1 MNILIGDLMQGIS
14 EWLSHKPN
22 QWVLAFL
29 SGGLAF
35 RGLVAAYLPP
45 GFDEAYYYLY
55 TLHLNWSYFDHPPLV
70 ALTTGFGPW
79 LTGAVSP
86 FTIRLGPLLLYAG
99 TLIFLYLTSL
109 KLFTQR
115 AALLTLA
122 IATLIP
128 IFQVGFGVLTLPDS
142 PLMFFW
148 SACLYWAAC
157 EFFDQ
162 QERDQPTDQYCSVK
176 KNYRLKQVGE
186 EEKSKSLQYQPT
198 YRLAIVGGL
207 VGLACLGKYH
217 GFVLG
222 LGLVCFCLLSD
233 RHRRALISPWTALG
247 CGLFVAILS
256 PVLLWNAQHGWISF
270 AYQSSRAASTEEY
283 QLTQVLTTWL
293 VGVACLFPSFGL
305 PIWWV
310 IVSTSKTAIAKF
322 FAAKSMASQL
332 WSKGLLILCVSLP
345 LILGLTYV
353 SGYQPVLPTWQMP
366 GFWGITLLLGYQAAK
381 WQQCAPRAVWR
392 WLAGSGLTVILIL
405 LVALV
410 HISAGSLQKPS
421 TNAWFGGFLPI
432 ETDPSTQTID
442 IRQLRQGFIE
452 SPELSQALRNADF
465 IFTNQI
471 FLAGQVAM
479 ALTPLASIPITC
491 FSEDL
496 RGFAFWS
503 EPDAW
508 LGKDGLYIT
517 SERFEDEANNL
528 GIYREYF
535 QSISPIGEISLQRG
549 GETVEVFKVFRAR
562 TLLKPYPRPYGF

>member
-1 MNILIGDLMQGIS
+1 MNILIGDLIQGIS
-14 EWLSHKPN
+14 QWLSHKPN
-22 QWVLAFL
+22 QWLLAL
-29 SGGLAF
+29 LLGGLAF

-55 TLHLNWSYFDHPPLV
+55 TLHLSWSYFDHPPLV

-109 KLFTQR
+109 KLFTQG

-157 EFFDQ
+157 EFFDHL
-162 QERDQPTDQYCSVK
+162 ER
-176 KNYRLKQVGE
+176 
-186 EEKSKSLQYQPT
+186 YQPT

-222 LGLVCFCLLSD
+222 WGLVCFCLLSD

-332 WSKGLLILCVSLP
+332 WSKRLLILCVSLP

-410 HISAGSLQKPS
+410 HVSAGSLQKPS
-421 TNAWFGGFLPI
+421 NNAWFGGFLPI
-432 ETDPSTQTID
+432 EADPSTQTID
-442 IRQLRQGFIE
+442 IGQLRQGFIE
-452 SPELSQALRNADF
+452 SPQLSQALQNADF

-479 ALTPLASIPITC
+479 ALTPLAPMPITC

-503 EPDAW
+503 ELNAW

-517 SERFEDEANNL
+517 SERFQDEADNL
-528 GIYREYF
+528 ATYREYF
-535 QSISPIGEISLQRG
+535 QSILPIGEISLQRG